1 MSDAA
6 AQVINAF
13 STLPPA
19 ERQIVL
25 VELARI
31 SEADAGAVT
40 DEELTLAG
48 RELFGMYDN
57 EESNIVNTRTRS

>member
-13 STLPPA
+13 STLPPT
-19 ERQIVL
+19 ERHTVL

-31 SEADAGAVT
+31 SEGDAGEIT
-40 DEELTLAG
+40 DEELTSVGAQ
-48 RELFGMYDN
+48 LFKMYDN
-57 EESNIVNTRTRS
+57 EENSIGNTGTR